1 MKTIDLSAEEADDLL
16 MGYERLFAPPDLA
29 MLHDWLQETGELYV
43 DLSHPHNGG
52 SNGSAHFI
60 RSLPELRTVVASE
73 TDPEV
78 DISIFRAKQY
88 PIRGVADEALLA
100 RALEQIPDG
109 QWFHILPA
117 EADPLAPCAAIGWG
131 NCHEDLREE
140 FAQLAGR
147 NIWVGQRPFDLL
159 PCDRSDRCFNSPD
172 QVLVV
177 HYCQNPEPRVS
188 KNRTAYSPFEAA
200 PDRYRPYIG
209 FW

>member
-1 MKTIDLSAEEADDLL
+1 LL

-29 MLHDWLQETGELYV
+29 MLHDWLQETGELYI

-52 SNGSAHFI
+52 SHSSAHFV
-60 RSLPELRTVVASE
+60 RSLPDLKTIVASE

-78 DISIFRAKQY
+78 DISIFRARQY
-88 PIRGVADEALLA
+88 PFRGVADEGLLA
-100 RALEQIPDG
+100 KVMEQIPDG

-131 NCHEDLREE
+131 DSHEELREE

-147 NIWVGQRPFDLL
+147 NIRIGQNPFDL
-159 PCDRSDRCFNSPD
+159 PPYDQFDRFFNSPD
-172 QVLVV
+172 EVLVV
-177 HYCQNPEPRVS
+177 HSWQRPEPRVS
-188 KNRTAYSPFEAA
+188 KNRAAYPPFDAA